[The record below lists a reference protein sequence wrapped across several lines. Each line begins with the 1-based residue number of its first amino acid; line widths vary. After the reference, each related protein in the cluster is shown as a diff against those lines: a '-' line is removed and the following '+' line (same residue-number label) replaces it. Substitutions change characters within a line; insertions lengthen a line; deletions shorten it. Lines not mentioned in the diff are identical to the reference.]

1 MEALILL
8 ALIGIFWLISPRRWR
23 RRVIKPVAILA
34 LAGLLVTSP
43 WMAQVATWGL
53 TIPLPADRGA
63 QTDAI
68 VVLGRGEELQG
79 YRVDQVHKLWQVDRA
94 PRVFASGMMDARQI
108 IERLQQKGLPGSI
121 LRGEECSQSTEEN
134 ALYTSAIL
142 YPQGVR
148 KIILLTDTPHMLRS
162 FLMFRSVGFTVI
174 PHFSPLPNQWSSLQ
188 QITVIFREY
197 MGLIQ
202 YALTGRFKQRSMAEL
217 KHPPAAI
224 LEKFTEWNCQV
235 RGV

>member
-8 ALIGIFWLISPRRWR
+8 TLIGIFWLISSRRWR
-23 RRVIKPVAILA
+23 RRVIKPMTILV

-43 WMAQVATWGL
+43 WMAQLATWGL
-53 TIPLPADRGA
+53 TIPLPADRGE

-68 VVLGRGEELQG
+68 IVLGRGEELQG
-79 YRVDQVHKLWQVDRA
+79 HRIDQIHKLWQADRA
-94 PRVFASGMMDARQI
+94 PRVFASGMMDAQPI

-121 LRGEECSQSTEEN
+121 LSGEECSQSTEEN

-148 KIILLTDTPHMLRS
+148 EIILLTDTPHMLRS

-174 PHFSPLPNQWSSLQ
+174 PHFSPLPNQWNSLQ

-197 MGLIQ
+197 IGLVQ
-202 YALTGRFKQRSMAEL
+202 YASMGRFQQRSTAEL
-217 KHPPAAI
+217 EHPPSAI
-224 LEKFTEWNCQV
+224 LDKFTEWNCQV

>member
-23 RRVIKPVAILA
+23 WRVIQPVAILA

-53 TIPLPADRGA
+53 TIPLPADRGE

-79 YRVDQVHKLWQVDRA
+79 YRVDQVHKLWQADRA
-94 PRVFASGMMDARQI
+94 PRVFASGMLDAQPI
-108 IERLQQKGLPGSI
+108 IERLQQKGIPGSV
-121 LRGEECSQSTEEN
+121 LSGESCSQNTEEN
-134 ALYTSAIL
+134 ALYTAAIL
-142 YPQGVR
+142 YPHDVR

-162 FLMFRSVGFTVI
+162 FLLFRSAGFTVI
-174 PHFSPLPNQWSSLQ
+174 PHFSPLPDKWSSLQ

-197 MGLIQ
+197 IGLVQ
-202 YALTGRFKQRSMAEL
+202 YALTGRFKQRSIAEL